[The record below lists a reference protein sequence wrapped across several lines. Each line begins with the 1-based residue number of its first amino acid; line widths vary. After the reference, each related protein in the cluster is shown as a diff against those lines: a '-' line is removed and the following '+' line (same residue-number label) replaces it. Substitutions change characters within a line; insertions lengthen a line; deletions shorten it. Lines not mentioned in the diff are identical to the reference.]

1 MKYALFVFIG
11 ICISFQSLAQEKKV
25 IIKYQKRQKIDLG
38 ALLIDGE
45 IVSPGDFTI
54 DSEKEKAS
62 ELLFKRTNYNDRLRI
77 NIEYVF

>member
-1 MKYALFVFIG
+1 MKILRLLLFLFTLSLP
-11 ICISFQSLAQEKKV
+11 SFAQEKKV

-45 IVSPGDFTI
+45 VVTPGDFTI
-54 DSEKEKAS
+54 DNEKEKAS
-62 ELLFKRTNYNDRLRI
+62 ELLYKRKNYNNRLRI